1 MVINWENEWDKIYK
15 QHGEIQSEILSSVFM
30 AVRIFKEYKC
40 KKIMDLG
47 CGTGRHTIFL
57 AKNDFNVIASDIS
70 ETGLKTT
77 ENKANKLGLKNIEYL
92 QNDMRNIPLSEN
104 TLDGLL
110 CVWTTGHGMLIDMEK
125 NAEEIYRI
133 LKPNG
138 IVIIDYVSI
147 DDKHYGKGIE
157 IDENTFLDNM
167 EREEKIPH
175 HSSSR
180 KELEN
185 IYKKFNEIK
194 IEPINYYYG
203 NDNEIK
209 AYLIIGIK

>member
-1 MVINWENEWDKIYK
+1 MIINWENEWDKIYK
-15 QHGEIQSEILSSVFM
+15 QQGEVQSEILSSVYL
-30 AVRIFKEYKC
+30 AVKIFKEYKC
-40 KKIMDLG
+40 NKIMDLG

-110 CVWTTGHGMLIDMEK
+110 CVWTTGHGMLIDVEK
-125 NAEEIYRI
+125 NVEEIYRI

-147 DDKHYGKGIE
+147 DDKHYGKGREIE
-157 IDENTFLDNM
+157 VNTFLDNM
-167 EREEKIPH
+167 EGEEKIPH
-175 HSSSR
+175 HYSS
-180 KELEN
+180 KIELEN
-185 IYKKFNEIK
+185 MYKIFNEIK

-209 AYLIIGIK
+209 AYLVIGIK

>member
-30 AVRIFKEYKC
+30 AVKIFKEYKC

-110 CVWTTGHGMLIDMEK
+110 CVWTTGHGMLIDVEK
-125 NAEEIYRI
+125 NVEEIYRI

-147 DDKHYGKGIE
+147 DDKHYGKGREIE
-157 IDENTFLDNM
+157 ENTFLDNM
-167 EREEKIPH
+167 EGEEKIPH
-175 HSSSR
+175 HYSS
-180 KELEN
+180 KIELEN
-185 IYKKFNEIK
+185 MYKKFNEIK

-209 AYLIIGIK
+209 AYLVIGIK

>member
-1 MVINWENEWDKIYK
+1 MIINWENEWDKIYK
-15 QHGEIQSEILSSVFM
+15 QQGEIQYEILSSVFL
-30 AVRIFKEYKC
+30 AVKIFKEYKC

-110 CVWTTGHGMLIDMEK
+110 CVWTTGHGMLIDVEK
-125 NAEEIYRI
+125 NVEEIYRI

-147 DDKHYGKGIE
+147 DDKHYGKGREIE
-157 IDENTFLDNM
+157 VNTFLDNM
-167 EREEKIPH
+167 EGEEKIPH
-175 HSSSR
+175 HYSS
-180 KELEN
+180 KIELEN
-185 IYKKFNEIK
+185 MYKNFNEIK

-203 NDNEIK
+203 NENEIK
-209 AYLIIGIK
+209 AYLVIGIK